1 MLKLKFILLFC
12 FVSFFGFS
20 QTYTRDGK
28 GIKFIQ
34 LEGCQKTSNGTPCD
48 SCFVITSGLNGKL
61 KHCLHISQLRDLI
74 LGGNGSIDSVYLV
87 NNSDGSYT
95 LINENDTN
103 YDFGYDFLESGDTL
117 FLTDLAGHKVD
128 YVILKPFQTLSWDP
142 VTGELGIS
150 YGNTVII
157 DVGSGGNGIYGG
169 SDTVPGGTLAYVPL
183 DSAFAIG
190 DFPSFQ
196 STNASDRGV
205 YWFPNNGVRIYGGNN
220 GDGSSNTIGATPNGI
235 DLRSQLGLNSSRIRL
250 SQTLGEYFF
259 NSNKFNVDND
269 SIYLYGGNE
278 YHNVSA
284 LGIQINGDRGADST
298 VLTSI
303 GGYCYW
309 LPVSGGGGGGGFTLD
324 SVLLKL
330 SGNVMTS
337 KVNTT
342 SDTSLVIGS
351 HTINL
356 SGGILTSQTNGVS
369 DTADIS
375 SLLTTQ
381 TTNVITQNGNQL
393 TSTVNGVSDTTL
405 TVRSVTG
412 SLSGNTQT
420 ININGVTDTVLV
432 IGQNTISYSGSIL
445 TSTIN
450 GVTDTALIVAGG
462 MVNDVDIDLS
472 GNVMTSDV
480 DGVSDTSVV
489 IGNVTATLSGSVLTI
504 AVNGVSDTAQLSSLV
519 STTND
524 LSSSTNTMT
533 STVNGVSDNATI
545 INSLTHGSTDNDI
558 TVTVNGLPAST
569 TIINSNRLVLG
580 NDSLKTQINGIV
592 SNAVPLDSILL
603 NGITNSIGLSGNTI
617 TSTVNTISDTCLAIG
632 NNTLSYDSGTSTMTS
647 SINGVTDTAYLGNFN
662 VIQYVDSIK
671 TKIDANSGLFS
682 TGWSLYQDNKAAN
695 YISWDSLGYLNYK
708 NGTFSTYAGFPLGVM
723 PYSTTGMNA
732 AKIKVNDS
740 TASNTHYLHVNNK
753 LTGTLIGD
761 HTILNTHWIDTIT
774 QSYRSMTAGA
784 ASSLQRGLVMDT
796 MGMIGIGLTTAQ
808 PQYELDVTGSTR
820 LNGHIYDINNSNG
833 SNGEVLTRTTSGID
847 WQSPTASAPSVI
859 TPAQIT
865 VDQTD
870 YNPTGF
876 DGANIVRLSG
886 DSGFRA
892 IQSMAAQ
899 TDGEE
904 KTFVNVGSY
913 PLYFPPEHSTGTA
926 SQRITYYEDIILM
939 PKKSVKMM
947 YDGTTSRWIP
957 TTDYDVKG
965 CSKVV
970 DYQMNAGSI
979 TNGDLDFWSPSIS
992 GTAAAFSVGAAT
1004 STYPY
1009 AYVNGATG
1017 STSSGYAVATMA
1029 KTSATSYQALGYI
1042 SSAHISISADVI
1054 IPALS
1059 DGTDSFEVFMTMS
1072 STPTT
1077 PFTNNG
1083 FGIVYSHGSF
1093 GGNWTG
1099 YTRDGTT
1106 TNKQDLGVAV
1116 AANTVYHLRAE
1127 IDKSRTE
1134 VRFYINGAMVGR
1146 SAGNI
1151 PAANAVASG
1160 VGIRKGVGA
1169 TAKNV
1174 YISQI
1179 NVRNIVP

>member
-1 MLKLKFILLFC
+1 M
-12 FVSFFGFS
+12 S
-20 QTYTRDGK
+20 
-28 GIKFIQ
+28 
-34 LEGCQKTSNGTPCD
+34 KTSNGTPCD

-169 SDTVPGGTLAYVPL
+169 SDTVPNETHAYIAT
-183 DSAFAIG
+183 DSMFYMG
-190 DFPSFQ
+190 DFTSLPSI
-196 STNASDRGV
+196 NATDRGII
-205 YWFPNNGVRIYGGNN
+205 WKPNDGVSIYGGQDGSGHESHAIIGSTGVTLRHRVGVGQYARLNLDDPGTQLIYGGN
-220 GDGSSNTIGATPNGI
+220 T
-235 DLRSQLGLNSSRIRL
+235 LNI
-250 SQTLGEYFF
+250 
-259 NSNKFNVDND
+259 DND
-269 SIYLYGGNE
+269 STVISHTGNVLVQGTNVGIVAGGSRGND
-278 YHNVSA
+278 
-284 LGIQINGDRGADST
+284 GDR
-298 VLTSI
+298 LTSI
-303 GGYCYW
+303 GGYAVW
-309 LPVSGGGGGGGFTLD
+309 LPSCCDTFSGGGGGGFTLD

-342 SDTSLVIGS
+342 SDTSLVIG
-351 HTINL
+351 TNA
-356 SGGILTSQTNGVS
+356 LTFVS
-369 DTADIS
+369 DTLKS
-375 SLLTTQ
+375 
-381 TTNVITQNGNQL
+381 V
-393 TSTVNGVSDTTL
+393 VNGVASNGIYFATFADTDDQQVDTFGINNNYLRLSLQDDGVILDSVNLAPYLDNTDNQYLDTATFSNDTLILSIFGDGQAAKKINIVVSDNQKLDTFELVGNTI
-405 TVRSVTG
+405 RISVENDGEAYKSIDLSSFLDNTDDQTIDVF
-412 SLSGNTQT
+412 STSGNT
-420 ININGVTDTVLV
+420 
-432 IGQNTISYSGSIL
+432 ISIS
-445 TSTIN
+445 
-450 GVTDTALIVAGG
+450 AE
-462 MVNDVDIDLS
+462 ND
-472 GNVMTSDV
+472 GE
-480 DGVSDTSVV
+480 
-489 IGNVTATLSGSVLTI
+489 ATKT
-504 AVNGVSDTAQLSSLV
+504 
-519 STTND
+519 
-524 LSSSTNTMT
+524 
-533 STVNGVSDNATI
+533 ATI
-545 INSLTHGSTDNDI
+545 INSLTHGSTNNDI

-632 NNTLSYDSGTSTMTS
+632 NNTLSYDQSSSIMTS
-647 SINGVTDTAYLGNFN
+647 SLNGVSDTAYMGNFN

-682 TGWSLYQDNKAAN
+682 TGWSLYQDSQAAN

-708 NGTFSTYAGFPLGVM
+708 NGTFSTYAGFPIGVM
-723 PYSTTGMNA
+723 PYTTTGMNA

-740 TASNTHYLHVNNK
+740 TTSNVHYLHVNNK
-753 LTGTLIGD
+753 MTGTLIGD
-761 HTILNTHWIDTIT
+761 HTISNTHWIDTIT

-833 SNGEVLTRTTSGID
+833 SNGEVLTRTITGVD
-847 WQSPTASAPSVI
+847 WRPTAAPSANLI
-859 TPAQIT
+859 TPSQIT
-865 VDQTD
+865 SDQTD

-876 DGANIVRLSG
+876 DDATVVRLSG

-939 PKKSVKMM
+939 PKKSIKMM

-979 TNGDLDFWSPSIS
+979 TNGDLDFWSPLVVGS
-992 GTAAAFSVGAAT
+992 GAAFSVGAAT

-1017 STSSGYAVATMA
+1017 TTATGYAVATMA
-1029 KTSATSYQALGYI
+1029 KTSSLGSQALAYI
-1042 SSAHISISADVI
+1042 SSSHISISSDVI
-1054 IPALS
+1054 IPTLS
-1059 DGTDSFEVFMTMS
+1059 DGTDSFTVYMQIS
-1072 STPTT
+1072 SDVST
-1077 PFTNNG
+1077 PFTNHG
-1083 FGIVYSHGSF
+1083 FGIAYSHGMF

-1099 YTRDGTT
+1099 YQGMEQQQTSKTWVLPL
-1106 TNKQDLGVAV
+1106 QL
-1116 AANTVYHLRAE
+1116 
-1127 IDKSRTE
+1127 IQ
-1134 VRFYINGAMVGR
+1134 FI
-1146 SAGNI
+1146 I
-1151 PAANAVASG
+1151 
-1160 VGIRKGVGA
+1160 
-1169 TAKNV
+1169 
-1174 YISQI
+1174 
-1179 NVRNIVP
+1179 

>member
-1 MLKLKFILLFC
+1 
-12 FVSFFGFS
+12 
-20 QTYTRDGK
+20 
-28 GIKFIQ
+28 
-34 LEGCQKTSNGTPCD
+34 
-48 SCFVITSGLNGKL
+48 
-61 KHCLHISQLRDLI
+61 
-74 LGGNGSIDSVYLV
+74 
-87 NNSDGSYT
+87 
-95 LINENDTN
+95 
-103 YDFGYDFLESGDTL
+103 
-117 FLTDLAGHKVD
+117 
-128 YVILKPFQTLSWDP
+128 
-142 VTGELGIS
+142 
-150 YGNTVII
+150 
-157 DVGSGGNGIYGG
+157 
-169 SDTVPGGTLAYVPL
+169 
-183 DSAFAIG
+183 
-190 DFPSFQ
+190 
-196 STNASDRGV
+196 
-205 YWFPNNGVRIYGGNN
+205 
-220 GDGSSNTIGATPNGI
+220 
-235 DLRSQLGLNSSRIRL
+235 
-250 SQTLGEYFF
+250 
-259 NSNKFNVDND
+259 
-269 SIYLYGGNE
+269 
-278 YHNVSA
+278 
-284 LGIQINGDRGADST
+284 
-298 VLTSI
+298 
-303 GGYCYW
+303 
-309 LPVSGGGGGGGFTLD
+309 
-324 SVLLKL
+324 
-330 SGNVMTS
+330 
-337 KVNTT
+337 
-342 SDTSLVIGS
+342 
-351 HTINL
+351 
-356 SGGILTSQTNGVS
+356 
-369 DTADIS
+369 
-375 SLLTTQ
+375 
-381 TTNVITQNGNQL
+381 
-393 TSTVNGVSDTTL
+393 
-405 TVRSVTG
+405 
-412 SLSGNTQT
+412 
-420 ININGVTDTVLV
+420 
-432 IGQNTISYSGSIL
+432 
-445 TSTIN
+445 
-450 GVTDTALIVAGG
+450 
-462 MVNDVDIDLS
+462 
-472 GNVMTSDV
+472 
-480 DGVSDTSVV
+480 
-489 IGNVTATLSGSVLTI
+489 
-504 AVNGVSDTAQLSSLV
+504 
-519 STTND
+519 
-524 LSSSTNTMT
+524 MT